1 MASPP
6 HFPHVK
12 PEFLAWKQR
21 KHTLLNE
28 IRHLVAA
35 PTLGRSPLSSQP
47 ELDVLCC
54 QELTNYW
61 ECFAAEMRQLGYASV
76 YVKRPSLHAT
86 SWSGMD
92 KEDGCGI
99 FFRDDRFV
107 LIKERSINFK
117 DEHDRVALMVL
128 LEHRTEQLEGRSED
142 TQHEEERELILVVTS
157 HLYWDPSRVEDQL
170 KELREVEEGIEK
182 MKSFAE
188 RKYKLKRL
196 PIIFCGDFNNTP
208 RSPIYRFMRQEISL
222 GEKEQKGMRSAY
234 ENYGL
239 LQKEKGLIQMGSEQF
254 SGEEGAL
261 EPAHTTVTSRRCH
274 TIDYIWYSPMH
285 FLPRFLLEVPEEE
298 ALRKEDGPELWVE
311 RENERIVQDA
321 KKKGKDP
328 AEAVFKSGCNYNGL
342 PNSAFGSDHIPLL
355 AIFELLQ

>member
-1 MASPP
+1 
-6 HFPHVK
+6 
-12 PEFLAWKQR
+12 
-21 KHTLLNE
+21 
-28 IRHLVAA
+28 
-35 PTLGRSPLSSQP
+35 
-47 ELDVLCC
+47 
-54 QELTNYW
+54 
-61 ECFAAEMRQLGYASV
+61 
-76 YVKRPSLHAT
+76 
-86 SWSGMD
+86 MD

-170 KELREVEEGIEK
+170 KELREGFLPHTHQKQVGSPSTSLVEEGIEK

-254 SGEEGAL
+254 SGVYKADLVETWRGQRFSL
-261 EPAHTTVTSRRCH
+261 QVTSFFRRGRRTGACTH
-274 TIDYIWYSPMH
+274 HCDITP
-285 FLPRFLLEVPEEE
+285 LPH
-298 ALRKEDGPELWVE
+298 
-311 RENERIVQDA
+311 N
-321 KKKGKDP
+321 
-328 AEAVFKSGCNYNGL
+328 
-342 PNSAFGSDHIPLL
+342 
-355 AIFELLQ
+355 